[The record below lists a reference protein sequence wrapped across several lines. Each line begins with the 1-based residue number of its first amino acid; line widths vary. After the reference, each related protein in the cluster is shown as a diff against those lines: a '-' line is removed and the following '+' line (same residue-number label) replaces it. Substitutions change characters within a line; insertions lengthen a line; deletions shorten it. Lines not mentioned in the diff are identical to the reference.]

1 MKNIINDIKNI
12 IKNDTEKITLKN
24 IINNGANG
32 QYLVLFVV
40 TMLIMVPIPILST
53 IFGIIDCIIAYQVL
67 VDKKNIKLPKKLLN
81 LSISKSSL
89 TTVIEKVSFYIN
101 KIEFLTKNRLI
112 FLTNKKFVN
121 TLIFVF
127 SLLSVSPV
135 PFLSIFAVSG
145 ILLVIFGYLNRDG
158 LFVCF
163 GILAG
168 SINIIFQIL
177 FLILGKF
184 LFVKILSFL
193 GI

>member
-1 MKNIINDIKNI
+1 MKSIINDIKNI
-12 IKNDTEKITLKN
+12 IKNDAEKITLKS

-32 QYLVLFVV
+32 SYLVLFIV
-40 TMLIMVPIPILST
+40 TMLIMVPIPVLST
-53 IFGIIDCIIAYQVL
+53 IFGVIDCIIAYQVL
-67 VDKKNIKLPKKLLN
+67 VDKKNIKLPKRLLN

-89 TTVIEKVSFYIN
+89 ATVIEKVSFYVN
-101 KIEFLTKNRLI
+101 KVEFLTKNRLI
-112 FLTNKKFVN
+112 FLTNRRFIN
-121 TLIFVF
+121 ILIFIF
-127 SLLSVSPV
+127 SLLSISPV

-158 LFVCF
+158 LFVCL

-177 FLILGKF
+177 FLILGKVLF
-184 LFVKILSFL
+184 LKILSFF